1 MTNFL
6 CCVRIDFDE
15 ILNFMR
21 KSKKGITLDRRGNLR
36 IKTFLLAFLLV
47 FCGAF
52 APAGAAFA
60 SDANRQE
67 TQDTSSQVVSQTEAQ
82 TETAGKSQED
92 AEKPAK
98 ETKEN
103 DKEDSEKPE
112 PARLTIMLTGDLM
125 CQPLQQQRAFDGE
138 KFDFAPTFKYVKQ
151 IFDESDIVIGN
162 LETLVSKSLPL
173 SKDINRVQNKPYLNA
188 PTEWLDALKDAG
200 FDGFITAN
208 NHACDGGKTG
218 IIETLEAL
226 DSYGFAHTGTF
237 RSKEEKRYFTME
249 QNGIKIGVISYA
261 AYYNLKDKFLTSQEQ
276 SYMLNR
282 PLQAAMNADV
292 DALRKEGAEYIIA
305 YNHSGTEYSQ
315 VPAARQERY
324 GLMLAQAGV
333 DYIIGS
339 HPHVLQ
345 PYEPLRYTDFQTP
358 YIYSMGNFTSAML
371 DPITKETL
379 ILSLTLEKDEDGKVT
394 LAKQKYYPC
403 YMLDE
408 YEKEP
413 FVLIPEDKDYNGNL
427 YEDAPKALVSQ
438 LKESFKHIRKIVGK
452 LK

>member
-1 MTNFL
+1 ML
-6 CCVRIDFDE
+6 V
-15 ILNFMR
+15 
-21 KSKKGITLDRRGNLR
+21 
-36 IKTFLLAFLLV
+36 FLLI

-52 APAGAAFA
+52 LFAPETFAAEA
-60 SDANRQE
+60 QGVAQQAEAQREVQAETQE
-67 TQDTSSQVVSQTEAQ
+67 TAATKAQ
-82 TETAGKSQED
+82 AATAETQ
-92 AEKPAK
+92 K
-98 ETKEN
+98 ETTKDSAE
-103 DKEDSEKPE
+103 DKEAAE

-125 CQPLQQQRAFDGE
+125 CQPLQQLKAFDGE
-138 KFDFAPTFKYVKQ
+138 AFDFTPTFKYVKK
-151 IFDESDIVIGN
+151 IFDEGDIVIGN
-162 LETLVSKSLPL
+162 LETLVSESLPL
-173 SKDINRVQNKPYLNA
+173 SKDVNRIQNKPYLNA
-188 PTEWLDALKDAG
+188 PTEWLDALQYAG

-218 IIETLEAL
+218 ITETLDAL

-237 RSKEEKRYFTME
+237 RSKDEKRYFTME

-261 AYYNLKDKFLTSQEQ
+261 AYYNLKDKFLTAEEQ

-282 PLQAAMNADV
+282 PIQAAMNADV
-292 DALRKEGAEYIIA
+292 QALRKEGAEYIIA

-345 PYEPLRYTDFQTP
+345 PYEPIRHNGGEIP
-358 YIYSMGNFTSAML
+358 YIYSMGNFTTSML
-371 DPITKETL
+371 SPITKETL
-379 ILSLTLEKDEDGKVT
+379 ILSLTLEKTPEGKVT
-394 LAKQKYYPC
+394 LAEQEYYPC

-427 YEDAPKALVSQ
+427 YENAPEALVNQ
-438 LKESFKHIRKIVGK
+438 LKDCFEHIREIVGK
-452 LK
+452 LS

>member
-1 MTNFL
+1 MDKL
-6 CCVRIDFDE
+6 V
-15 ILNFMR
+15 
-21 KSKKGITLDRRGNLR
+21 KLR
-36 IKTFLLAFLLV
+36 LKACLLAFLLIS
-47 FCGAF
+47 CMAF
-52 APAGAAFA
+52 VPAQAAFA
-60 SDANRQE
+60 AETPQAAQKQVSEQE
-67 TQDTSSQVVSQTEAQ
+67 TDKQASTQDEKAQQQDEKGTTQQEAQKDSATEAQ
-82 TETAGKSQED
+82 EQE
-92 AEKPAK
+92 
-98 ETKEN
+98 
-103 DKEDSEKPE
+103 EDSEEVE
-112 PARLTIMLTGDLM
+112 PARLTVMLTGDLM
-125 CQPLQQQRAFDGE
+125 CQPLQQLKAFDGQ
-138 KFDFAPTFKYVKQ
+138 KYDFTPTFKYVKQ
-151 IFDESDIVIGN
+151 IFDEGDIVIGN
-162 LETLVSKSLPL
+162 LETLISKSLPL

-188 PTEWLDALKDAG
+188 PTEWLDALKYAG

-208 NHACDGGKTG
+208 NHACDGGKIG
-218 IIETLEAL
+218 ITETLDAL

-237 RSKEEKRYFTME
+237 RSKDEKRYFTME

-261 AYYNLKDKFLTSQEQ
+261 AYYNLKDKFLTAEEQ

-282 PLQAAMNADV
+282 PVQAAMNADV
-292 DALRKEGAEYIIA
+292 EALRKEGAEYIIA

-324 GLMLAQAGV
+324 GLMLTQAGV

-345 PYEPLRYTDFQTP
+345 AYEPIRYNDLKIP

-379 ILSLTLEKDEDGKVT
+379 ILSLTLEKDEDGKVR
-394 LAKQKYYPC
+394 LAEQKYYPC

-427 YEDAPKALVSQ
+427 DEDAPEALVNQ
-438 LKESFKHIRKIVGK
+438 LEESFDHIREIVGK
-452 LK
+452 LR